1 MVFSERGRQHKA
13 QGGARA
19 EPWEHWRFESKP
31 AKAGDKGH
39 PANRCRFV
47 GLSDSI
53 QRFPGVAGLHPRL
66 YAAARIRGL
75 IRYKDLGN
83 DKPLKA
89 CHYPKLSRLAIP
101 ALRPERAVDISR
113 WWNHR

>member
-31 AKAGDKGH
+31 AKAGDKGD

-66 YAAARIRGL
+66 YAATRIRGL

-83 DKPLKA
+83 DK
-89 CHYPKLSRLAIP
+89 H
-101 ALRPERAVDISR
+101 
-113 WWNHR
+113 